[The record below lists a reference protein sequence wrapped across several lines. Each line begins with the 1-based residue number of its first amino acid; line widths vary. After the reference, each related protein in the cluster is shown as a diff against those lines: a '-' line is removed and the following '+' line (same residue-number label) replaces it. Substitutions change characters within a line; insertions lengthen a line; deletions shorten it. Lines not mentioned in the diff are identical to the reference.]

1 MRQLANAL
9 ALTSLLTLLAA
20 PASALLSTG
29 DPAMV
34 FSKNQLVT
42 AGVGPVLTNADFAGK
57 VKITFVLGYN

>member
-1 MRQLANAL
+1 MRHPVNAL

-34 FSKNQLVT
+34 FSKNRMVT
-42 AGVGPVLTNADFAGK
+42 GVVGPVLTSADFAGK